1 MTKSSLKPPK
11 NLGLVGNESLTKHTY
26 MRTGGSALFFA
37 EPKDSSE
44 LSQIIEWAYS
54 KELPVKVIGGGSNLL
69 VSDEGINGLVLSLKY
84 ACREMNFTGK
94 QVTVGAGVMLPA
106 LSKAAAKEN
115 FGGLEFA
122 IGIPGT
128 VGGALCNNAG
138 IADGQNFG
146 ALVEEITVLQKT
158 TISKISK
165 SELQFNYRSSNIKNH
180 AIILSAILNLQFRKK
195 IECELEMRKLLEHR
209 QKTQPTSSR
218 NAGSMFKN
226 PTNQYAGALIEKSG
240 CKGLSVGN
248 ASVSRLHANFIVHNG
263 EASTEEIIQLM
274 EMVSQK
280 VFEYCGI
287 QLEPEVEWWGD
298 RSISK
303 LFK

>member
-11 NLGLVGNESLTKHTY
+11 NLGLVDNESLTKHTY

-115 FGGLEFA
+115 LGGLEFA

-138 IADGQNFG
+138 IADGQSFG
-146 ALVEEITVLQKT
+146 SLVEEITVLQKT

-180 AIILSAILNLQFRKK
+180 TIILSAILNLQFRKK

-240 CKGLSVGN
+240 CKGMSVGN

>member
-11 NLGLVGNESLTKHTY
+11 NLGLVDNESLTKHTY

-115 FGGLEFA
+115 LGGLEFA
-122 IGIPGT
+122 IGMPGT
-128 VGGALCNNAG
+128 
-138 IADGQNFG
+138 
-146 ALVEEITVLQKT
+146 
-158 TISKISK
+158 
-165 SELQFNYRSSNIKNH
+165 
-180 AIILSAILNLQFRKK
+180 
-195 IECELEMRKLLEHR
+195 
-209 QKTQPTSSR
+209 
-218 NAGSMFKN
+218 
-226 PTNQYAGALIEKSG
+226 
-240 CKGLSVGN
+240 
-248 ASVSRLHANFIVHNG
+248 
-263 EASTEEIIQLM
+263 
-274 EMVSQK
+274 
-280 VFEYCGI
+280 
-287 QLEPEVEWWGD
+287 
-298 RSISK
+298 
-303 LFK
+303 